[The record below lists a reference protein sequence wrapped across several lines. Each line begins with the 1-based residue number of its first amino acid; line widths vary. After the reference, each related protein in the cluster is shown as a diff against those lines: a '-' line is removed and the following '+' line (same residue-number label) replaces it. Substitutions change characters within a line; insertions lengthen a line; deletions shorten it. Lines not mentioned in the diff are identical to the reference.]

1 MNSFD
6 QISMKTRFTT
16 NQRAAL
22 DGLIFLVLAFA
33 ILAWAFFVSGCAG
46 PHNLPKDS
54 AVIGG
59 SQVSG
64 VWGHGELKGVIL
76 TGKAATP
83 ENVAA
88 AAKALPD
95 VLK

>member
-1 MNSFD
+1 
-6 QISMKTRFTT
+6 MKTRFTSS
-16 NQRAAL
+16 QQAAI
-22 DGLIFLVLAFA
+22 DGLIFVVLCAA
-33 ILAWAFFVSGCAG
+33 ILLVWAFFVSGCASH
-46 PHNLPKDS
+46 PLPKDS
-54 AVIGG
+54 AIIGG

-64 VWGHGELKGVIL
+64 IWGHGEIKGVVL